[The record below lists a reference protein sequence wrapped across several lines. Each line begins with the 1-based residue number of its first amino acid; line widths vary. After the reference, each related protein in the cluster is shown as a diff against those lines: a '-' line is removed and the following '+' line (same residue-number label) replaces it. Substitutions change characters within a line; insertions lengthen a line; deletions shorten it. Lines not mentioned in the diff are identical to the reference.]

1 MDRLSISFVMFFYII
16 VGMIGFLCGHWL
28 ANIDVMVW
36 HNQNQTSV
44 VFDAGLGAGVG
55 IVVVIASQI
64 LDRTTKWA
72 RQLSR
77 EFTKM
82 LGSLSVTQAF
92 VFAISS
98 GVAEEIFFRGFLQ
111 QLLTVRVFAG
121 EHAVLFGLILS
132 SLIFGGLHIGP
143 DFRKFWPWMI
153 MAIVLGSVFGGLY
166 IYTGNLLA
174 PILAHF
180 TINFFNLLLM
190 PPDEEIYAIEVSDE
204 E

>member
-1 MDRLSISFVMFFYII
+1 MFFYII

>member
-1 MDRLSISFVMFFYII
+1 MERLSISFVTIFYVII
-16 VGMIGFLCGHWL
+16 AMIGFLCDHWL
-28 ANIDVMVW
+28 ANIDVLIW
-36 HNQNQTSV
+36 HNEYQTSIV
-44 VFDAGLGAGVG
+44 LDAGLGAGVG
-55 IVVVIASQI
+55 IAVVIASQV

-72 RQLSR
+72 RLLTS

-92 VFAISS
+92 VFALCS

-111 QLLTVRVFAG
+111 QLLSVHVFAG

-143 DFRKFWPWMI
+143 DFRKFWPWMV
-153 MAIVLGSVFGGLY
+153 MAIVLGAVFGGLY

-190 PPDEEIYAIEVSDE
+190 SPNQEIYAVEVSDE

>member
-1 MDRLSISFVMFFYII
+1 MFFYII

-190 PPDEEIYAIEVSDE
+190 SPDEEIYAIEVSDE

>member
-1 MDRLSISFVMFFYII
+1 MERLSISFVTVFYII
-16 VGMIGFLCGHWL
+16 VALVGFLGGHWL
-28 ANIDVMVW
+28 ASIDVMVW
-36 HNQNQTSV
+36 HNQNQTSIV
-44 VFDAGLGAGVG
+44 LDAGLGAGIG
-55 IVVVIASQI
+55 IAVVIASQI

-72 RQLSR
+72 RLLSS

-82 LGSLSVTQAF
+82 LGSLTVTQAF
-92 VFAISS
+92 VFAFSS

-111 QLLTVRVFAG
+111 QLLTVRVFSG
-121 EHAVLFGLILS
+121 EYAVLFGLILS

-143 DFRKFWPWMI
+143 DFRKFWPWMV
-153 MAIVLGSVFGGLY
+153 MAIVLGGVFGGLY

-180 TINFFNLLLM
+180 TINFFNLLLIS
-190 PPDEEIYAIEVSDE
+190 PDEEIYAIEVSDE

>member
-190 PPDEEIYAIEVSDE
+190 SPDEEIYAIEVSDE